1 MEPAAGPLHRLLE
14 GAADRRGAAV
24 GLVHGEQGWTWA
36 EVEERANRLANLLVG
51 RGLEVGDRVGL
62 LADNGLGYVAG
73 FFGILKAGGCVV
85 ALNTA
90 NRAESHRRLLA
101 DSGARALV
109 TEAAQV
115 RRDLPLVTA
124 DLPGLQRVVVDRVS
138 PQWDLPAGLQ
148 VHAAAEVEASS
159 SARPAVPVGGGD
171 LAAILYTSGST
182 GVPRGVTLLHR
193 NLAANTAQIRAYL
206 DPQPEDR
213 QMVVL
218 PFHYSYGKS
227 LLLTHT
233 AVGACLVIDNRF
245 AYPSAVVDT
254 MAARRATTFAGVPS
268 TYAILAS
275 RTDFL
280 ARPLPDLRTL
290 TQAGGGMAPA
300 LVRRVRD
307 AFAGRAR
314 LFVMYGQTEA
324 CARLSWVP
332 PERLDEKLG
341 SIGIGI
347 PGVELLVRRE
357 DGSDCAVDEVGQV
370 VARGANI
377 MQGYW
382 NDPAETALVLT
393 PDGDLLTGDLG
404 RRDAEG
410 YIYLVD
416 RIKNMIKAGANR
428 VSAKEVEDAIAEVQ
442 GVEQVCVIGVPDDL
456 LGEAIEAH
464 VVPVPGSALT
474 EKAILAHLRDT
485 LALFKLPRVI
495 HFRENLPKN
504 SSGKILKS
512 ALRKPN

>member
-1 MEPAAGPLHRLLE
+1 MSPEAQTIHRLLE
-14 GAADRRGAAV
+14 GAADTRGDAV
-24 GLVHGEQGWTWA
+24 GLVHGEHRWTWH
-36 EVEERANRLANLLVG
+36 ELEERANRLANLLLD
-51 RGLEVGDRVGL
+51 RGLAVGDRVGL
-62 LADNGLGYVAG
+62 LADNGPGYVAG
-73 FFGILKAGGCVV
+73 YFGILKAGGCVV

-101 DSGARALV
+101 DAGARALV

-115 RRDLPLVTA
+115 RRDLPRITA
-124 DLPGLQRVVVDRVS
+124 GLPDLQRVLVDRIS
-138 PQWDLPAGLQ
+138 PQWDLPRQLA
-148 VHAAAEVEASS
+148 VHGAAEVEAAS
-159 SARPAVPVGGGD
+159 SARPALPLGPGD
-171 LAAILYTSGST
+171 LATILYTSGST

-193 NLAANTAQIRAYL
+193 NLAANTRQIRAYL

-213 QMVVL
+213 QLVVL

-227 LLLTHT
+227 LLLTHA

-254 MAARRATTFAGVPS
+254 MAAQRATTFAGVPS
-268 TYAILAS
+268 TYAILAA

-280 ARPLPDLRTL
+280 TRTLPDLRTL

-332 PERLDEKLG
+332 PERLKEKLG

-357 DGSDCAVDEVGQV
+357 DGRECAVDEVGQV
-370 VARGANI
+370 VARGENI
-377 MQGYW
+377 MRGYW
-382 NDPAETALVLT
+382 NDPAETSLVLT
-393 PDGDLLTGDLG
+393 PEGDLLTGDLG
-404 RRDAEG
+404 RKDTDG
-410 YIYLVD
+410 YIFLVD

-428 VSAKEVEDAIAEVQ
+428 VSAKEVEDAIAEVP
-442 GVEQVCVIGVPDDL
+442 GVEQVCVVGVPAEL

-464 VVPVPGSALT
+464 VVPVPGAGLT

-485 LALFKLPRVI
+485 LALFKLPRTV
-495 HFRENLPKN
+495 HFRDNLPKN
-504 SSGKILKS
+504 SSGKILK
-512 ALRKPN
+512 AELKKRK

>member
-1 MEPAAGPLHRLLE
+1 MRDFPATVPALLE
-14 GAADRRGAAV
+14 QAADRRGDAT
-24 GLVHGEQGWTWA
+24 GLVHGDRAWTWS
-36 EVEERANRLANLLVG
+36 ELEERANRLANLLRT
-51 RGLEVGDRVGL
+51 RGLETGDRVGL
-62 LADNGLGYVAG
+62 LADNGVGYVAG
-73 FFGILKAGGCVV
+73 FYGILKAGGCVV
-85 ALNTA
+85 ALNAA
-90 NRAESHRRLLA
+90 NRAGSHRRLLA

-115 RRDLPLVTA
+115 RRDLPEVVR
-124 DLPGLQRVVVDRVS
+124 DLPDLARVVVDRVN
-138 PQWDLPAGLQ
+138 PAWALPGGLEL
-148 VHAAAEVEASS
+148 HPAAEVEAASA
-159 SARPAVPVGGGD
+159 ARPAPAAGPDD

-193 NLAANTAQIRAYL
+193 NLAANTRQICAYL
-206 DPQPEDR
+206 EPQPEDR
-213 QMVVL
+213 QLVVL

-233 AVGACLVIDNRF
+233 AVGACLVVDNRF
-245 AYPSAVVDT
+245 AYPAAVVET
-254 MAARRATTFAGVPS
+254 MAAQRATTFAGVPS

-280 ARPLPDLRTL
+280 ERRLPDLRTL

-332 PERLDEKLG
+332 PELLDAKLG

-347 PGVELLVRRE
+347 PGVELTVRRP
-357 DGSDCAVDEVGQV
+357 DGSACAVGETGQV
-370 VARGANI
+370 VARGENI
-377 MQGYW
+377 MRGYW
-382 NDPAETALVLT
+382 NDPQETALVLT

-404 RRDAEG
+404 RRDEDG
-410 YIYLVD
+410 YIFLVD

-428 VSAKEVEDAIAEVQ
+428 VSAKEVEDAIAEVA
-442 GVEQVCVIGVPDDL
+442 GVEQVCVVGMPDEL

-464 VVPVPGSALT
+464 VVPAPGAELT
-474 EKAILAHLRDT
+474 EKAILAHLRDR
-485 LALFKLPRVI
+485 LALFKLPRTI

-504 SSGKILKS
+504 AAGKILK
-512 ALRKPN
+512 ADLKKPR